1 MIKLSGKVAVTG
13 GATGIGQACVRALVK
28 AGVTAISIDSEANPA
43 CTSIVS
49 DVAEEGDLAAAFKK
63 VGPLDGLICAA
74 ETQSTTGLRDMCWEH
89 WQKVMAIN
97 VKGPM
102 LSMKHADLKKN
113 SSIVLVSSAL
123 AHQGSE
129 GQLAYIVSKGA
140 LLGLMRA
147 SSGEFALQDI
157 RVNAISPKS
166 LCCSLD
172 ETGVAI
178 SFNEEQYS
186 GQSSNAQPEGQDC
199 KLDEMANCAV
209 FLLSKNAQFITGTEL
224 IVDG

>member
-1 MIKLSGKVAVTG
+1 MIRLRGKVAVTG
-13 GATGIGQACVRALVK
+13 GATGIGQACVRALVE
-28 AGVTAISIDSEANPA
+28 AGATAISIDLKINPA

-74 ETQSTTGLRDMCWEH
+74 ETQANTGLRDMCWEH
-89 WQKVMAIN
+89 WQEVMAIN
-97 VKGPM
+97 VRGPM
-102 LSMKHADLKKN
+102 LSMKHANLKKN
-113 SSIVLVSSAL
+113 SGIVLVSSAL

-129 GQLAYIVSKGA
+129 GQLAYSVSKGA

-147 SSGEFALQDI
+147 SSGEFALQNI

-166 LCCSLD
+166 FCCSSD
-172 ETGVAI
+172 KTGVAI
-178 SFNEEQYS
+178 SFNEKQRS
-186 GQSSNAQPEGQDC
+186 GQSSNPQPAGQEC

-224 IVDG
+224 IVDS

>member
-1 MIKLSGKVAVTG
+1 MIRLRGKVAVTG
-13 GATGIGQACVRALVK
+13 GATGIGQACVSALIE
-28 AGVTAISIDSEANPA
+28 AGATAISIDLKTNPM

-49 DVAEEGDLAAAFKK
+49 DLAEEGDLATAFEKA
-63 VGPLDGLICAA
+63 GSLDGLICAA
-74 ETQSTTGLRDMCWEH
+74 ETLSNTDFQDMCWEH

-97 VKGPM
+97 VRGPM
-102 LSMKHADLKKN
+102 LSMKHANLKKN
-113 SSIVLVSSAL
+113 SAIVLVSSAL

-147 SSGEFALQDI
+147 SSGEFAMQDI

-166 LCCSLD
+166 FCCSSD
-172 ETGVAI
+172 ETGAAI

-186 GQSSNAQPEGQDC
+186 GQSSNSQLEGQDC
-199 KLDEMANCAV
+199 KLDKMANCAV
-209 FLLSKNAQFITGTEL
+209 FLLSKNAQFITGAEL